1 MGIIKLEV
9 CIDTPDAI
17 ATSVAEGVDRIELC
31 SALSVG
37 GLTPSRG
44 MMALAA
50 QSTVPVHAMI
60 RPTTGGFVISD
71 AAFEVMMTDIAAARD
86 YGLAGV
92 VLGILSAD
100 CKLDHKLLA
109 KFIATAGPLE
119 VTLHRAID
127 LCLDPLDAV
136 DVAADLGI
144 TRILTSGTAKNAFAG
159 RNMIRQMV
167 DRAADRLTIMPGSG
181 VTAANVRQLVQ
192 ETGVRD
198 VHASCATTIP
208 EAEDVAEFG
217 FGNTHKRV
225 TDSET
230 IRAMRLALDGL

>member
-1 MGIIKLEV
+1 MIKLEV

-17 ATSVAEGVDRIELC
+17 ATCVAEGVDRIELC

-44 MMALAA
+44 LMALAA
-50 QSTVPVHAMI
+50 QSAVPVHAMI

-71 AAFEVMMTDIAAARD
+71 AAFEVMMSDIAAARD

-92 VLGILSAD
+92 VLGVLSAD

-109 KFIATAGPLE
+109 KFIAAAGPLE

-127 LCLDPLDAV
+127 LCVDPLEAV

-144 TRILTSGTAKNAFAG
+144 TRILTSGTAQNAFDG
-159 RNMIRQMV
+159 RNVIRQMV
-167 DRAADRLTIMPGSG
+167 DRAAGRLTIMPGSG

-208 EAEDVAEFG
+208 EAGNVAEFG
-217 FGNTHKRV
+217 FGPTDKRV
-225 TDSET
+225 TDSKT
-230 IRAMRLALDGL
+230 IRAMWLALDGL